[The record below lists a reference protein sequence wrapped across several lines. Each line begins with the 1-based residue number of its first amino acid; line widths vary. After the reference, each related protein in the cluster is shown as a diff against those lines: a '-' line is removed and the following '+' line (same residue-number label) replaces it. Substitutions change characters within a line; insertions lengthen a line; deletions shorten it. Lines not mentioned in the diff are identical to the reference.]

1 MTHSIN
7 RPITVTAVRF
17 TKDFETIPRR
27 IELDGISYELGAEF
41 RKVALQTANGTE
53 SLLEISDGTQW
64 FQLRMKL
71 DSLCWQLLSMTR

>member
-27 IELDGISYELGAEF
+27 IEFDGISYELSSEF
-41 RKVALQTANGTE
+41 RKIDCATDSGTE
-53 SLLEISDGTQW
+53 SLLEISDGTRW
-64 FQLRMKL
+64 FRFREQL